1 MKKSRAKFL
10 EYFTPQTCPWSNL
23 HFWMNDVRSSTEP
36 SLFIYLINFDLTRRK
51 CLLHR
56 FSACCTRC
64 VRCVR
69 KQLRKFFDQNKIQ
82 TKECVLTSAF
92 DIGMTILISIRC
104 KKFLMLSVLLNPNIV
119 CQHPSGFVVARN
131 RHICKWPVSFSWSRT
146 KK

>member
-1 MKKSRAKFL
+1 MMSDQAQSLVFL
-10 EYFTPQTCPWSNL
+10 FAFY
-23 HFWMNDVRSSTEP
+23 
-36 SLFIYLINFDLTRRK
+36 FDLTRRK

-69 KQLRKFFDQNKIQ
+69 KQLKKFFDQNKIQ
-82 TKECVLTSAF
+82 AKECVLTSAF

-104 KKFLMLSVLLNPNIV
+104 KKFLMLSVLLNPDIV

-131 RHICKWPVSFSWSRT
+131 RQICK
-146 KK
+146 